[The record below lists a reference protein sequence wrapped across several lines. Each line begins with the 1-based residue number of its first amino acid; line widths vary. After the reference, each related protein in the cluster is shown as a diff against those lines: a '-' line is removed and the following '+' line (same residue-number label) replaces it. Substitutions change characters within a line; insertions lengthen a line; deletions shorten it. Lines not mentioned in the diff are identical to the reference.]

1 MEIERRGTINAPA
14 DQVWE
19 SVKDFG
25 TIHVWS
31 AVKSATVVGEGE
43 GAVRNIE
50 LPDGNFIDERLETL
64 DEENRRLE
72 YSILTERVPYKDYLG
87 VMEVVDLGN
96 ETCEV
101 IWSCTCEPTIPEKAA
116 ERNMG
121 GFYEAGIA
129 GLKRLH
135 EGEITP
141 ADRNEPF
148 HSE

>member
-14 DQVWE
+14 GQVWE

-31 AVKSATVVGEGE
+31 PIKSTTVTGEGE

-64 DEENRRLE
+64 DDENRRLE
-72 YSILTERVPYKDYLG
+72 YSIVSEGNPFQDYLG
-87 VMEVVDLGN
+87 VMEVTDLGN

-101 IWSCTCEPTIPEKAA
+101 VWSCTCNPTIPEEAA
-116 ERNMG
+116 EKSMG

-129 GLKRLH
+129 GLRRLH

-141 ADRNEPF
+141 ADRDESF
-148 HSE
+148 EEE